1 MSFDLN
7 DRKAE
12 GTPCR
17 VWTERDRGAVALGDD
32 QRQIRIFA
40 PAEALDDCARTL
52 DRVMNAGG
60 GLMLLDFDDLNPW
73 NGWRLCCRQSM
84 QMPAGQWNK
93 PPAQQIGPEWGQA
106 QGLLLHVALPEEAG
120 LMEVED
126 LCACFMEVASKD
138 ARVLFS
144 TEYSSGDCLSVE
156 ALGLTK
162 D

>member
-32 QRQIRIFA
+32 Q
-40 PAEALDDCARTL
+40 
-52 DRVMNAGG
+52 
-60 GLMLLDFDDLNPW
+60 
-73 NGWRLCCRQSM
+73 SM
-84 QMPAGQWNK
+84 QIPAGQWNK

-106 QGLLLHVALPEEAG
+106 QGLLLHVALPEAAG

-126 LCACFMEVASKD
+126 LCAYFMEVVSKD